1 MEEKIKALQDKLN
14 RYNYEYHVLD
24 DPTIPDSEYDR
35 LLHELIALEEQYPE
49 FKSDTSPTVRVGGEV
64 LSRFEKVEHD
74 TPMLSLG
81 NAFNEEE
88 LWAFDKRVREAV
100 GDVEYM
106 CELKIDGLAVSL
118 KYESGRF
125 VQGTTRGDGT
135 IGENITANL
144 RTIRAIPLT
153 LDRPLSFEVRGEAYM
168 PKSSFEKLN
177 EEKEQNGDAPFQNPR
192 NAAAGS
198 LRQLDPK
205 LAAKRNLS
213 IFLYS
218 VNDLT
223 ELEAETQSEALDE
236 LDRAGFRT
244 NRERRLVSSIDEV
257 LEYIEYWENHRNDL
271 EYDIDG
277 IVIKVN
283 AFSGQEEMGYTAKS
297 PRWAIA
303 YKFPAEEVVTDLI
316 DIELTVGRTGAIT
329 PTAILKPVKV
339 AGTTVARASLHNHE
353 LIEEKDIRINDK
365 VVIRKAG
372 DIIPEVV
379 RPILEERTDQ
389 EIYEA
394 PTKCPGC
401 GHATVKLEDEVAIR
415 CINPGCPAQL
425 VEGMI
430 HFVSRSAMNI
440 DGLGEKVVRQ
450 LFDAGLIKDV
460 GDIYALTYDDLIPLE
475 RMGDKKIENLLSA
488 IEASKENPL
497 RKLLVGLGIR
507 FLGTKASELIARE
520 FGSMEAIMEQ
530 PKERFIE
537 IPEIGEKIADSI
549 VTYTAHPDFRELID
563 KLARYGVNMTEEVQE
578 ASSGALAGMTFV
590 LTGKL
595 AELTRNEAKS
605 MIEDAGG
612 KVTGSVSSKTD
623 VVVAGEDAGSKLEK
637 AQSLGVTVWNEQE
650 FIEKMGPR
658 S

>member
-24 DPTIPDSEYDR
+24 NPTIPDSEYDR

-49 FKSDTSPTVRVGGEV
+49 YKTDTSPTVRVGGAV
-64 LSRFEKVEHD
+64 LSRFEKVAHD
-74 TPMLSLG
+74 TPMLSLA
-81 NAFNEEE
+81 NAFNEEG
-88 LWAFDKRVREAV
+88 LRAFDKRVREAV
-100 GDVEYM
+100 GEVEYM

-135 IGENITANL
+135 VGENITSNL

-177 EEKEQNGDAPFQNPR
+177 EEKEKNGETPFQNPR

-213 IFLYS
+213 VFLYS

-223 ELEAETQSEALDE
+223 ELEAETQSAALDE
-236 LDRAGFRT
+236 LDAAGFKT
-244 NRERRLVSSIDEV
+244 NRERKLVESIDDV

-283 AFSGQEEMGYTAKS
+283 AFSSQDELGYTAKS

-329 PTAILKPVKV
+329 PTAILKPVRV

-365 VVIRKAG
+365 VIIRKAG

-389 EIYEA
+389 AVYEA

-401 GHATVKLEDEVAIR
+401 GHDTVKLEDEVAIR

-450 LFDAGLIKDV
+450 LFEAELIKDV
-460 GDIYALTYDDLIPLE
+460 GDIYALTYEELIPLE
-475 RMGDKKIENLLSA
+475 RMGEKKVENLLGA
-488 IEASKENPL
+488 IEDSKDNPL

-507 FLGTKASELIARE
+507 FLGTKASELIAQE
-520 FGSMEAIMEQ
+520 FGSMEEIMKQ

-537 IPEIGEKIADSI
+537 IPEIGEKIAASI
-549 VTYTAHPDFRELID
+549 VTYTQHPDFKDLIG
-563 KLARYGVNMTEEVQE
+563 KLERYGVNMTEEMQE
-578 ASSGALAGMTFV
+578 ASGGAFEGMTFV

-595 AELTRNEAKS
+595 SELTRNEAKS
-605 MIEDAGG
+605 MIENAGG
-612 KVTGSVSSKTD
+612 KVTGSVSSRTD
-623 VVVAGEDAGSKLEK
+623 VVVAGEEAGSKLEK
-637 AQSLGVTVWNEQE
+637 AQSLDVTVWNENE
-650 FIEKMGPR
+650 FIEKMGQ
-658 S
+658 